1 MHKMT
6 KLIEARQILKSLV
19 ISYFHLVVRLFFL
32 ISIFIRPHQRRIH
45 SFVLS
50 SISTSLFLFL
60 FLSLCFPLSLF
71 LCFIFPFSF
80 VENEP
85 QYTWT
90 EATAIANTDTSFFPS
105 SHRRK
110 RHGRASSFLR
120 PAAARSV
127 RLIDAFFI
135 HHRSN

>member
-60 FLSLCFPLSLF
+60 FLSLSVSLSLSF
-71 LCFIFPFSF
+71 SVLFFP
-80 VENEP
+80 
-85 QYTWT
+85 
-90 EATAIANTDTSFFPS
+90 FPS
-105 SHRRK
+105 SKMNRSILGPRQP
-110 RHGRASSFLR
+110 RSPIPIPVSSLPLTEEKDTAGQVPF
-120 PAAARSV
+120 
-127 RLIDAFFI
+127 
-135 HHRSN
+135 